1 MTVARVFAILKCT
14 MKPFNFKT
22 DIVILGA
29 GLGGYEAFRTL
40 ARHIKRLGLDKK
52 ITIVDKNNYFTFV
65 PMLHEVASGSILPT
79 HAAVP
84 LKELTYKTA
93 HQFVRAEITH
103 VDPKKKKI
111 ETNEGI
117 IFYDFCIVAMGSTTN
132 FFNTP
137 GADTFAFHVRD
148 LNAALDLQ
156 NEFIKKMDKCDEDN
170 KFYVTIVG
178 GGFTGVEVAGQF
190 CDLAEGE
197 LKRLYPNKKVYI
209 QLIQGMQSLL
219 PQSPKKMQMIAEN
232 RLRKK
237 GVDIF
242 FESYAQEVTEH
253 SVVLSNGN
261 TLTSDM
267 TIWTAG
273 FKNIAPKFFD
283 EDICSQGRIPVNQ
296 FLQHQSHH
304 SLYAVGDV
312 ALFYNMGEEKP
323 IPQLGEAAYAG
334 GKYAARHIISVMRDE
349 TLLRP
354 FKFKTKGTLMPI
366 GDWFGIAHI
375 GPFIFS
381 GRLAWWIRR
390 TLYLWYMPGIRRKL
404 SIVFDWTIHSFGSRN
419 IIDIQNK

>member
-1 MTVARVFAILKCT
+1 

-29 GLGGYEAFRTL
+29 GLAGYQAFRTL
-40 ARHIKRLGLDKK
+40 ARKLKHLNIDKK

-84 LKELTYKTA
+84 LKELTYKTP
-93 HQFVRAEITH
+93 HQFVRAEVIH
-103 VDPKKKKI
+103 VDPKKKKV
-111 ETNEGI
+111 ETNEGT

-137 GADTFAFHVRD
+137 GADTFAYHVRD

-156 NEFIKKMDKCDEDN
+156 NDFIRKMDECDEDN

-190 CDLAEGE
+190 CDLVEGE
-197 LKRLYPNKKVYI
+197 LKRLYPYKKIHV
-209 QLIQGMQSLL
+209 QLIQGTQSLM
-219 PQSPKKMQMIAEN
+219 PQSPKKMQKIAED

-237 GVDIF
+237 GVSIF
-242 FESYAQEVTEH
+242 FEAYAQEVTKN
-253 SVVLSNGN
+253 SISLSNGN
-261 TLTSDM
+261 TLTSDI

-273 FKNIAPKFFD
+273 FKNIAPTFLDQTF
-283 EDICSQGRIPVNQ
+283 CSQGRIPVNQ
-296 FLQHQSHH
+296 FLQHQSFH
-304 SLYAVGDV
+304 SLYAIGDV
-312 ALFYNMGEEKP
+312 ALFYNLGAEKP
-323 IPQLGEAAYAG
+323 IPQLGEAAYAA
-334 GKYAARHIISVMRDE
+334 GKYAARHIISV
-349 TLLRP
+349 LQNKALVRP
-354 FKFKTKGTLMPI
+354 FTFTSKGTLMPV
-366 GDWFGIAHI
+366 GDWFGIAHLG
-375 GPFIFS
+375 GPFTFS
-381 GRLAWWIRR
+381 GRIAWWIRR

-419 IIDIQNK
+419 IIDIKNK